1 VISTQLAFLWGR
13 KKVSRNNTG
22 RNKVGRKKLSCKNI
36 GRKKT
41 PDSYQGVALAIPSP
55 PLNQMPL

>member
-13 KKVSRNNTG
+13 KKVSRNNI
-22 RNKVGRKKLSCKNI
+22 GRKKLSCKNI
-36 GRKKT
+36 GREKT

-55 PLNQMPL
+55 RLNQMPL